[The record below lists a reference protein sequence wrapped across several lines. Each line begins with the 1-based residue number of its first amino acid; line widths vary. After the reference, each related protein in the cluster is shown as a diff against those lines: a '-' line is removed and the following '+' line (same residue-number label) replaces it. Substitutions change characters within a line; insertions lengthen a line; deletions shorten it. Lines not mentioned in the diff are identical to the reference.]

1 MERLIIQVAIGYM
14 LKVMKSD
21 KLLDFQKNEFAA
33 IRHGNY
39 DQFLSLANGPIPE
52 MVVYNAG
59 VIKTKNIS
67 QKGDFDFA
75 ALIKAG
81 PSLLIFHKKCLEYY
95 GNFKDKEIDD
105 NTFEKIA
112 LFEIGLRMHAN
123 NKTLLIEM
131 EKFESVIDKL
141 GAAVNMSQ
149 EEINQLHFGR
159 QLLNMIKHKK
169 MKFDTWES
177 GIKAF
182 LSVSLIVDKY
192 KLKVI

>member
-1 MERLIIQVAIGYM
+1 MERLIIQVAVGYM
-14 LKVMKSD
+14 LKVMKST
-21 KLLDFQKNEFAA
+21 KNVDFKKKEFAA

-39 DQFLSLANGPIPE
+39 DQFLSLVNGPIPE

-67 QKGDFDFA
+67 QKEDFDFA

-81 PSLLIFHKKCLEYY
+81 PSLLIFHKNCITHY
-95 GNFKDKEIDD
+95 GNFKDSEIDD

-123 NKTLLIEM
+123 NKSLLTEM
-131 EKFESVIDKL
+131 EKLESVIDKIGL
-141 GAAVNMSQ
+141 AFNMTD
-149 EEINQLHFGR
+149 EEIKQLHLGR
-159 QLLNMIKHKK
+159 LFLNMIKHKK
-169 MKFDTWES
+169 MKFETWES

-182 LSVSLIVDKY
+182 LSACVIVDKY
-192 KLKVI
+192 KLNVK